1 MPPTDMVHTNKVIDT
16 LAGNELTPRR
26 SYPINLITVVPFI
39 LMLYD
44 YAITLDKE
52 VEYIWKRCISVVNLI
67 YFALRYVGTIFA
79 LFYTGALLWGWN
91 FSNKG
96 QVNNYTLRLLQ
107 IWPLLVEIWLVQIIL
122 QMRLY
127 VLYHRSK
134 RVLFI
139 VILGFIIEVTVSLVT
154 MIRLSI
160 FQANNTVNQA
170 VEIVTAFPA
179 SETIGIYVNYMALL
193 LYEFLLFSLALVAA
207 IQCSKHSSA
216 TNQVGTRD
224 LRVILIEGNVMYFL
238 GTLLHMVSYLIVS
251 LTFPE
256 EYLYVTT
263 NVACAVFTILGCQ
276 IILHIRSAD
285 SQLLTNGTN
294 ASHSIGQNYSLEIFR
309 YPTHSSIPDGTAYE

>member
-1 MPPTDMVHTNKVIDT
+1 MVHTNKVIDT
-16 LAGNELTPRR
+16 LA
-26 SYPINLITVVPFI
+26 VVPFI

-44 YAITLDKE
+44 YGEDLSHSPQ
-52 VEYIWKRCISVVNLI
+52 KRCISVVNLI

-79 LFYTGALLWGWN
+79 LYPALLWGWN

-251 LTFPE
+251 LTFP
-256 EYLYVTT
+256 V
-263 NVACAVFTILGCQ
+263 GCK
-276 IILHIRSAD
+276 I
-285 SQLLTNGTN
+285 
-294 ASHSIGQNYSLEIFR
+294 HSKR
-309 YPTHSSIPDGTAYE
+309 